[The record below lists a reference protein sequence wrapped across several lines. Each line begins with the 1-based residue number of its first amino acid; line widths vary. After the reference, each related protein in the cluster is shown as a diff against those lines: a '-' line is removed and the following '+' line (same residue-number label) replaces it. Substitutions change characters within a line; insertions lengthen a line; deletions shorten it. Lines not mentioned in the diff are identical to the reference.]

1 MSAFAFVNYS
11 RFLTS
16 AGAATA
22 YAYQNFTIN
31 QSRIYGGVTYQFAP
45 FAYTLGAGSKGG
57 DRSDSSLIAGLDPI
71 SVNLFAEAAENRYLL
86 EVKTVSLDPETF
98 ADDVLVRT
106 ELWRVAQYEMD
117 WHQDLPQPGGALYPT
132 QKVVLRLSSPL
143 DATKG
148 DIPKRRLSTKLVGA
162 LPSTGSLVI
171 S

>member
-1 MSAFAFVNYS
+1 MSSFAFVNYS

-16 AGAATA
+16 AGVATA
-22 YAYQNFTIN
+22 YAYQNFSIN
-31 QSRIYGGVTYQFAP
+31 QSRTYGGVTYQFAP

-57 DRSDSSLIAGLDPI
+57 DRSDSSLVAGLDPI
-71 SVNLFAEAAENRYLL
+71 SVNLFAEAVEDRYLL

-98 ADDVLVRT
+98 ADDALIRT

-117 WHQDLPQPGGALYPT
+117 TERVIL
-132 QKVVLRLSSPL
+132 KLSSPL

>member
-1 MSAFAFVNYS
+1 MSTFAFVNYA
-11 RFLTS
+11 RFLQASGTP
-16 AGAATA
+16 TA
-22 YAYQNFTIN
+22 YAYQNFSIN
-31 QSRIYGGVTYQFAP
+31 QSRIYSSVTYAFAP
-45 FAYTLGAGSKGG
+45 FGYTLGAGSKGG
-57 DRSDSSLIAGLDPI
+57 DRSDSSLVAGLDQLA
-71 SVNLFAEAAENRYLL
+71 VNLFAEAVESRWLL
-86 EVKTVSLDPETF
+86 EIKTVSLDPETF

-117 WHQDLPQPGGALYPT
+117 T
-132 QKVVLRLSSPL
+132 QRVILRLSSPL

>member
-1 MSAFAFVNYS
+1 MSTFAFVNYS

-22 YAYQNFTIN
+22 YAYQNFSIN
-31 QSRIYGGVTYQFAP
+31 QSRIYGGVTYAFAP

-57 DRSDSSLIAGLDPI
+57 DRSDSSLVAGLDAI
-71 SVNLFAEAAENRYLL
+71 SVNLFAEAVESRYLL

-98 ADDVLVRT
+98 ADDALVRS

-117 WHQDLPQPGGALYPT
+117 TERVIL
-132 QKVVLRLSSPL
+132 KLSSPL

>member
-16 AGAATA
+16 AGVATA
-22 YAYQNFTIN
+22 YAYQNFSIN
-31 QSRIYGGVTYQFAP
+31 QPRIYGGVTYQFAP

-57 DRSDSSLIAGLDPI
+57 DRSDSSLVAGLDPI
-71 SVNLFAEAAENRYLL
+71 SVNLFAEAVENRYLL

-98 ADDVLVRT
+98 ADDALIRA

-117 WHQDLPQPGGALYPT
+117 AERVIL
-132 QKVVLRLSSPL
+132 KLSSPL
-143 DATKG
+143 DATKN
-148 DIPKRRLSTKLVGA
+148 DIPKRRLTTGIVGA
-162 LPSTGSLVI
+162 LPSTGNVMI

>member
-1 MSAFAFVNYS
+1 MSSFAFVNYS

-16 AGAATA
+16 AGVATA
-22 YAYQNFTIN
+22 YAYQNFSIN
-31 QSRIYGGVTYQFAP
+31 QSRTYGGVTYQFAP

-57 DRSDSSLIAGLDPI
+57 DRSDSSLVAGLDPI
-71 SVNLFAEAAENRYLL
+71 SVNLFAEAVEDRYLL

-98 ADDVLVRT
+98 ADDALIRT

-117 WHQDLPQPGGALYPT
+117 TERVIL
-132 QKVVLRLSSPL
+132 KLSSPL

-148 DIPKRRLSTKLVGA
+148 DIPKRRLTTKLVGA

>member
-1 MSAFAFVNYS
+1 MATFAFVNYS

-16 AGAATA
+16 AGVATA
-22 YAYQNFTIN
+22 YAYQNFSIN
-31 QSRIYGGVTYQFAP
+31 QLRIYGGVTYQFAP

-57 DRSDSSLIAGLDPI
+57 DRSDSSLVAGLDPI
-71 SVNLFAEAAENRYLL
+71 SVNLFAEAVEDRYLL

-98 ADDVLVRT
+98 ADDALIRT

-117 WHQDLPQPGGALYPT
+117 TERVIL
-132 QKVVLRLSSPL
+132 KLSSPL

-148 DIPKRRLSTKLVGA
+148 DVPKRRLSTKLVGA

>member
-117 WHQDLPQPGGALYPT
+117 T

>member
-1 MSAFAFVNYS
+1 MSSFAFVNYS

-22 YAYQNFTIN
+22 YAYQNFSIN
-31 QSRIYGGVTYQFAP
+31 QSRTYGGVTYQFAP

-57 DRSDSSLIAGLDPI
+57 DRSDSSLVAGLDPI
-71 SVNLFAEAAENRYLL
+71 SVNLFAEAVEDRYLL

-98 ADDVLVRT
+98 ADDALIRT

-117 WHQDLPQPGGALYPT
+117 TERVIL
-132 QKVVLRLSSPL
+132 KLSSPL

>member
-1 MSAFAFVNYS
+1 MSSFAFVNYS
-11 RFLTS
+11 RFLSS
-16 AGAATA
+16 AGVATA
-22 YAYQNFTIN
+22 YAYQNFSIN
-31 QSRIYGGVTYQFAP
+31 QSRIYSGVTYQFAP

-57 DRSDSSLIAGLDPI
+57 DRSDSSLVAGLDPI
-71 SVNLFAEAAENRYLL
+71 SVNLFAEAVEDRYLL

-98 ADDVLVRT
+98 ADDALIRT

-117 WHQDLPQPGGALYPT
+117 TERVIL
-132 QKVVLRLSSPL
+132 KLSSPL

>member
-1 MSAFAFVNYS
+1 MSSFAFVNYS

-16 AGAATA
+16 AGVATA
-22 YAYQNFTIN
+22 YAYQNFSIN
-31 QSRIYGGVTYQFAP
+31 QSRTYGGVTYQFAP

-57 DRSDSSLIAGLDPI
+57 DRSDSSLVAGLDPI
-71 SVNLFAEAAENRYLL
+71 SVNLFAEAVEDHYLL

-98 ADDVLVRT
+98 ADDALIRT

-117 WHQDLPQPGGALYPT
+117 TERVIL
-132 QKVVLRLSSPL
+132 KLSSPL

-148 DIPKRRLSTKLVGA
+148 DIPKRRLTTKLVGA

>member
-1 MSAFAFVNYS
+1 MSSFAFVNYS

-16 AGAATA
+16 AGVATA
-22 YAYQNFTIN
+22 YAYQNFSIN
-31 QSRIYGGVTYQFAP
+31 QPRIYGGVTYQFAP
-45 FAYTLGAGSKGG
+45 FAYALGAGSKGG
-57 DRSDSSLIAGLDPI
+57 DRSDSSLVAGLDTI
-71 SVNLFAEAAENRYLL
+71 SVNLFAEAVEDRYLL

-98 ADDVLVRT
+98 ADDALIRT

-117 WHQDLPQPGGALYPT
+117 TERVILN
-132 QKVVLRLSSPL
+132 LSSPL

-148 DIPKRRLSTKLVGA
+148 DIPKRRLTTKLVGA

>member
-1 MSAFAFVNYS
+1 MSSFAFVNYS

-16 AGAATA
+16 AGVATA
-22 YAYQNFTIN
+22 YAYQNFSIN
-31 QSRIYGGVTYQFAP
+31 QPRIYGGVTYQFAP

-57 DRSDSSLIAGLDPI
+57 DRSDSSLVAGLDPI
-71 SVNLFAEAAENRYLL
+71 SVNLFAEAVEDRYLL

-98 ADDVLVRT
+98 VDDALIRT

-117 WHQDLPQPGGALYPT
+117 TERVIL
-132 QKVVLRLSSPL
+132 KLSSPL

>member
-1 MSAFAFVNYS
+1 MSSFAFVNYS

-16 AGAATA
+16 AGVATA
-22 YAYQNFTIN
+22 YAYQNFSIN
-31 QSRIYGGVTYQFAP
+31 QSRTYGGVTYQFAP

-57 DRSDSSLIAGLDPI
+57 DRSDSSLVAGLDPI
-71 SVNLFAEAAENRYLL
+71 SVNLFAEAVEDRYLL
-86 EVKTVSLDPETF
+86 QVKTVSLDPETF
-98 ADDVLVRT
+98 ADDALIRT

-117 WHQDLPQPGGALYPT
+117 TERVIL
-132 QKVVLRLSSPL
+132 KLSSPL

-148 DIPKRRLSTKLVGA
+148 DIPKRRLTTKLVGA

>member
-1 MSAFAFVNYS
+1 MSTFAFVNYA
-11 RFLTS
+11 RFLNPDGTP
-16 AGAATA
+16 TA

-31 QSRIYGGVTYQFAP
+31 QSRTYGGVTYQFAP

-57 DRSDSSLIAGLDPI
+57 DRSDSNLVAGLDAI
-71 SVNLFAEAAENRYLL
+71 SVNLFAEAVEDRYLL
-86 EVKTVSLDPETF
+86 EIKTVSLDAETF
-98 ADDVLVRT
+98 ADEALVRT

-117 WHQDLPQPGGALYPT
+117 T
-132 QKVVLRLSSPL
+132 QRITLRLSSPL

-162 LPSTGSLVI
+162 LPSTGNLVI

>member
-1 MSAFAFVNYS
+1 MSTLAFVNYS

-22 YAYQNFTIN
+22 YAYQNFSIN
-31 QSRIYGGVTYQFAP
+31 ESRNYGGVTYAFAP

-57 DRSDSSLIAGLDPI
+57 DRSDSSLVAGLDPI
-71 SVNLFAEAAENRYLL
+71 SVNLFAEAVEDRYLL

-98 ADDVLVRT
+98 VDDALIRT

-117 WHQDLPQPGGALYPT
+117 TERVIL
-132 QKVVLRLSSPL
+132 KLSSPL

>member
-1 MSAFAFVNYS
+1 MSTFAFVNYS

-16 AGAATA
+16 AGVATA
-22 YAYQNFTIN
+22 YAYQNFSIN
-31 QSRIYGGVTYQFAP
+31 QPRIYGGVTYQFAP

-71 SVNLFAEAAENRYLL
+71 SVNLFAEAVQDRYLL

-98 ADDVLVRT
+98 ADDALIRT

-117 WHQDLPQPGGALYPT
+117 TERVIL
-132 QKVVLRLSSPL
+132 KLSSPL

>member
-1 MSAFAFVNYS
+1 MTAFAFVNYS

-16 AGAATA
+16 DGVPTN
-22 YAYQNFTIN
+22 YAYQNFSIN
-31 QSRIYGGVTYQFAP
+31 QSRVYGGVTYEFAP

-57 DRSDSSLIAGLDPI
+57 DRSDSSLVAGLDPI
-71 SVNLFAEAAENRYLL
+71 SVNLFAEAVEFRYLL
-86 EVKTVSLDPETF
+86 EIKTVNLDPETY
-98 ADDVLVRT
+98 ADDALIRT

-117 WHQDLPQPGGALYPT
+117 T
-132 QKVVLRLSSPL
+132 QRIALRLSSPL

-148 DIPKRRLSTKLVGA
+148 DIPRRRLSTKLVGA

>member
-1 MSAFAFVNYS
+1 MSTFAFVNYS

-22 YAYQNFTIN
+22 YAYQNFSIN
-31 QSRIYGGVTYQFAP
+31 ESRNYGGVTYAFAP

-57 DRSDSSLIAGLDPI
+57 DRSDSSLVAGLDPI
-71 SVNLFAEAAENRYLL
+71 SVNLFAEAVEDRYLL

-98 ADDVLVRT
+98 VDDALIRT

-117 WHQDLPQPGGALYPT
+117 TERVIL
-132 QKVVLRLSSPL
+132 KLSSPL

>member
-1 MSAFAFVNYS
+1 MATFAFVNYS

-16 AGAATA
+16 AGVATA
-22 YAYQNFTIN
+22 YAYQNFSIN
-31 QSRIYGGVTYQFAP
+31 QPRIYGGVTYQFAP

-57 DRSDSSLIAGLDPI
+57 DRSDSSLVAGLDPI
-71 SVNLFAEAAENRYLL
+71 SVNLFAEAVEDRYLL

-98 ADDVLVRT
+98 ADDALIRT

-117 WHQDLPQPGGALYPT
+117 TERVIL
-132 QKVVLRLSSPL
+132 KLSSPL

-148 DIPKRRLSTKLVGA
+148 DVPKRRLSTKLVGA

>member
-1 MSAFAFVNYS
+1 MSTFAFVNYS

-22 YAYQNFTIN
+22 YAYQNFSIN
-31 QSRIYGGVTYQFAP
+31 ESRNYGGVTYAFAP

-57 DRSDSSLIAGLDPI
+57 DRSDSSLVAGLDPI
-71 SVNLFAEAAENRYLL
+71 SVNLFAEAVENRYLL

-98 ADDVLVRT
+98 ADDSLIRT

-117 WHQDLPQPGGALYPT
+117 TERVIL
-132 QKVVLRLSSPL
+132 KLSSPL